1 MKNTSPAVTKQKR
14 HMEKYD
20 IQLQKK
26 QIHFIKRETRQFR
39 NAEKLKRE
47 IPRRFL
53 ISCIISG
60 IYIYFGV
67 FLNLFSYYKTF
78 TFGSNVYQFIS
89 FDSWDSLIALIK
101 IIFSIKG
108 LLKFTAARYL
118 IGYPSL
124 LSGTASI
131 TLSSIAYCSMQNK
144 SKKTFLYR
152 ILRIPADLFYVI
164 PPLISLLFVYIFFL

>member
-1 MKNTSPAVTKQKR
+1 MK
-14 HMEKYD
+14 KYELQLSLTE
-20 IQLQKK
+20 IQLQKQ
-26 QIHFIKRETRQFR
+26 QINFIKREMQKFR

-89 FDSWDSLIALIK
+89 FESWDSLLALIK

-108 LLKFTAARYL
+108 LLKFTTARYL

-131 TLSSIAYCSMQNK
+131 VLSSIAYCSMQNK
-144 SKKTFLYR
+144 TKKTFLYR